1 MVSRVIGAI
10 ERRLEEPLNLKP
22 ADLAGLSW
30 QELTD
35 QVNGAVESLYQLR
48 FNRLL
53 GEKGAIQRD
62 LDAWLETYGQESLGE
77 AREDAPTHLAALLAD
92 RVLTLSHIENER
104 LAKVIAATMTAGG
117 QTIQVEI
124 D

>member
-1 MVSRVIGAI
+1 MSTKTNTMRAHFSVSLII
-10 ERRLEEPLNLKP
+10 
-22 ADLAGLSW
+22 
-30 QELTD
+30 
-35 QVNGAVESLYQLR
+35 
-48 FNRLL
+48 
-53 GEKGAIQRD
+53 D

-92 RVLTLSHIENER
+92 RVLTLSHIEHER

-124 D
+124 EEV